1 MDETRKGTTNMSQA
15 DIDKKERDEMIRL
28 CKERDKTST
37 MKKIITQKE
46 MDLRIKMNLPCD
58 NFILLKDA
66 MRPKPNKLAKGNDPE
81 HISKIIP
88 RVLNKIHAIKK

>member
-28 CKERDKTST
+28 VHERDKTST
-37 MKKIITQKE
+37 MKKIITQRE
-46 MDLRIKMNLPCD
+46 WDLRVKLNLPCD
-58 NFILLKDA
+58 NFILLKDV
-66 MRPKPNKLAKGNDPE
+66 MRPRPTKLAKLNDPE

-88 RVLNKIHAIKK
+88 RVLNKLHDESF

>member
-1 MDETRKGTTNMSQA
+1 MDETRKGATNMSQA

-28 CKERDKTST
+28 CKERDKNST

-46 MDLRIKMNLPCD
+46 MDLRKKMNLPCE
-58 NFILLKDA
+58 NFVLLKEV

-88 RVLNKIHAIKK
+88 RALNKIHASKK